1 MNKNEIEVELIALT
15 QNAKSEKLSLIE
27 RIRELKAEVAK
38 QNASLQTSLDQLAE
52 IRENAIKDIKG
63 SIGQIVAQQ
72 QERHRQSIDTLNES
86 LARLRAD
93 YDAVENRYLARKRE
107 LLQEMIQA
115 EKDEQTIK
123 PII

>member
-15 QNAKSEKLSLIE
+15 QKAKSEKLSLIE
-27 RIRELKAEVAK
+27 RLRELKAEVAK

>member
-63 SIGQIVAQQ
+63 SIGQIVARQ

-107 LLQEMIQA
+107 LLQEMIQQ
-115 EKDEQTIK
+115 EKEEQTIK

>member
-15 QNAKSEKLSLIE
+15 QKAKSEKLSLIE

-63 SIGQIVAQQ
+63 SIGQIVAKQ
-72 QERHRQSIDTLNES
+72 QERHRQSVTALNDA
-86 LARLRAD
+86 LTRLRST

>member
-63 SIGQIVAQQ
+63 SIGQIVAKQ
-72 QERHRQSIDTLNES
+72 QERHRQSVTALNDA
-86 LARLRAD
+86 LTKLRST

-107 LLQEMIQA
+107 LLQEMIQQ